1 MITIGLFNMA
11 MILMETPTAILAA
24 SAIGYVCANGIS
36 LFAYVKAKRNPEF
49 SALPRPFS
57 APAGWK
63 NVALLFGIF
72 NLPLCLIGVIYLN
85 ANESGWRSTLL
96 GAGVLA
102 AYVPLWMYSQR
113 ESRAG

>member
-1 MITIGLFNMA
+1 MIAIGTFNMA
-11 MILMETPTAILAA
+11 MILMKTPTLILAA

-36 LFAYVKAKRNPEF
+36 LFAYVKVSRDPEF
-49 SALPRPFS
+49 SSLPRPFS
-57 APAGWK
+57 APAGWR

-85 ANESGWRSTLL
+85 AIESGWTSTLV

-102 AYVPLWMYSQR
+102 AYVPLWLYSQR
-113 ESRAG
+113 ESRTG